1 MRSQNKDYM
10 MNEFQVGNQL
20 TLIKIIGKD
29 NGKKNIF
36 YDKLDAS
43 FIQFHFCISGS
54 ITFNYNKGAY
64 NLKLDEGKFLTLYN
78 PEKHLTIDASVAKN
92 SKVISVL
99 IPIVEFHKLFSSSSS
114 DIPFF
119 ENKSLNQKHYSEN
132 LISNSILIVLN
143 QILKNDMDNS
153 TRSLLYK
160 AKIYELFSLI
170 FKKTKEI
177 DLDQCPF
184 LNNDENLKKIAKA
197 KDVILK
203 DIKNPPSL
211 IELSK
216 TIDLSLKNLKKGFKE
231 IYGKPVYKYLFDFK
245 MERAK
250 QLLSNGNLNVN
261 EVSYDLGYSSSSH
274 FIAAFKKKYGITPR
288 TYTNNN

>member
-1 MRSQNKDYM
+1 
-10 MNEFQVGNQL
+10 MNEFQVDNQL
-20 TLIKIIGKD
+20 TLLKIIGKD

-143 QILKNDMDNS
+143 QIIKNDMDNS

>member
-1 MRSQNKDYM
+1 
-10 MNEFQVGNQL
+10 MNEFQVGNHL
-20 TLIKIIGKD
+20 TLIKIIVKD

-64 NLKLDEGKFLTLYN
+64 NLKLDVGKFLTLYN
-78 PEKHLTIDASVAKN
+78 PEKPLTIDASAAKN

-143 QILKNDMDNS
+143 QIIKNDMDNS

-288 TYTNNN
+288 TYINNN

>member
-1 MRSQNKDYM
+1 M
-10 MNEFQVGNQL
+10 MNEFQVDNQL
-20 TLIKIIGKD
+20 TLLKIIGKD

-43 FIQFHFCISGS
+43 YIQFHFCISGS

-64 NLKLDEGKFLTLYN
+64 NLRLDEGKFLTLYN

-143 QILKNDMDNS
+143 QIIKNDMDNS

-184 LNNDENLKKIAKA
+184 LKNDENLKKIAKA

>member
-1 MRSQNKDYM
+1 M
-10 MNEFQVGNQL
+10 MNEFQVGSQL

-43 FIQFHFCISGS
+43 YIQFHFCISGS

-78 PEKHLTIDASVAKN
+78 PEKHLTIDASAAKN

-143 QILKNDMDNS
+143 QIIKNDMDNS

-184 LNNDENLKKIAKA
+184 LKNDENLKKIAKA

>member
-1 MRSQNKDYM
+1 
-10 MNEFQVGNQL
+10 MNEFQVDNQL
-20 TLIKIIGKD
+20 TLLKIIGKD
-29 NGKKNIF
+29 NGKNNIF

-43 FIQFHFCISGS
+43 YIQFHFCISGS

-64 NLKLDEGKFLTLYN
+64 NLKLNEGKFLTLYN
-78 PEKHLTIDASVAKN
+78 PEKHLTIDASAAKN

-143 QILKNDMDNS
+143 QIIKNDMDNS

>member
-1 MRSQNKDYM
+1 
-10 MNEFQVGNQL
+10 MNEFQVDNQL
-20 TLIKIIGKD
+20 TLLKIIGKD
-29 NGKKNIF
+29 NGKTNIF
-36 YDKLDAS
+36 YDKLDTS

-143 QILKNDMDNS
+143 QIIKNDMDNS

-274 FIAAFKKKYGITPR
+274 FIAAFKKKFGITPR
-288 TYTNNN
+288 TYINNN

>member
-1 MRSQNKDYM
+1 M
-10 MNEFQVGNQL
+10 MNEFQVGNHL
-20 TLIKIIGKD
+20 TLIKIIVKD

-64 NLKLDEGKFLTLYN
+64 NLKLDVGKFLTLYN
-78 PEKHLTIDASVAKN
+78 PEKPLTIDASAAKN

-143 QILKNDMDNS
+143 QIIKNDMDNS

-288 TYTNNN
+288 TYINNN

>member
-1 MRSQNKDYM
+1 M

-143 QILKNDMDNS
+143 QIIKNDMDNS

-261 EVSYDLGYSSSSH
+261 EVSYELGYSSSSH

-288 TYTNNN
+288 TYINNN

>member
-1 MRSQNKDYM
+1 

-29 NGKKNIF
+29 NGKNNIF

-78 PEKHLTIDASVAKN
+78 PEKHLTIDASAAKN

-119 ENKSLNQKHYSEN
+119 KNKSLNQKHYSEN

-143 QILKNDMDNS
+143 QIIKNDMDNS

-184 LNNDENLKKIAKA
+184 LKNDENLKKIAKA

>member
-1 MRSQNKDYM
+1 M

-64 NLKLDEGKFLTLYN
+64 NLRLDGGKFLTLYN
-78 PEKHLTIDASVAKN
+78 PEKHLTIDASAAKN

-119 ENKSLNQKHYSEN
+119 ENKSLNQKHYSES

-143 QILKNDMDNS
+143 QIIKNDMDNS
-153 TRSLLYK
+153 TRSLLYR

-288 TYTNNN
+288 TYINNN

>member
-1 MRSQNKDYM
+1 M

-54 ITFNYNKGAY
+54 ITLNYNKGAY

-143 QILKNDMDNS
+143 QIIKNDMDNS

-288 TYTNNN
+288 TYINNN

>member
-1 MRSQNKDYM
+1 
-10 MNEFQVGNQL
+10 MNEFQVDNQL
-20 TLIKIIGKD
+20 TLLKIIGKD

-143 QILKNDMDNS
+143 QIIKNDMDNS
-153 TRSLLYK
+153 TRSLLYR

-184 LNNDENLKKIAKA
+184 LKNDENLKKIAKA

-274 FIAAFKKKYGITPR
+274 FIAAFKKKFGITPR
-288 TYTNNN
+288 TYINNN

>member
-1 MRSQNKDYM
+1 M

-29 NGKKNIF
+29 KGKKNIF

-43 FIQFHFCISGS
+43 YIQFHFCISGS

-143 QILKNDMDNS
+143 QIIKNDMDNS

-184 LNNDENLKKIAKA
+184 LKNDENLKKIAKA

>member
-1 MRSQNKDYM
+1 M

-64 NLKLDEGKFLTLYN
+64 NLRLDEGKFLTLYN

-114 DIPFF
+114 NIPFF
-119 ENKSLNQKHYSEN
+119 ENKSLNQKHYSES

-143 QILKNDMDNS
+143 QIIKNDMDNS
-153 TRSLLYK
+153 TRSLLYR

-288 TYTNNN
+288 TYINNN

>member
-1 MRSQNKDYM
+1 M

-43 FIQFHFCISGS
+43 YIQFHFCISGS

-64 NLKLDEGKFLTLYN
+64 NLKLEEGKFLTLYN

-114 DIPFF
+114 NIPFF

-143 QILKNDMDNS
+143 QIIKNDMDNS

-184 LNNDENLKKIAKA
+184 LKNDENLKKIAKA

-288 TYTNNN
+288 TYINNN

>member
-1 MRSQNKDYM
+1 M

-43 FIQFHFCISGS
+43 YIQFHFCISGS

-78 PEKHLTIDASVAKN
+78 PEKHLSIDASVAKN

-143 QILKNDMDNS
+143 QIIKNDMDNS

-184 LNNDENLKKIAKA
+184 LKNDENLKKIAKA

>member
-1 MRSQNKDYM
+1 M

-78 PEKHLTIDASVAKN
+78 PEKHLTIDASAAKN

-99 IPIVEFHKLFSSSSS
+99 IPIVEFHKLFSSSFS

-119 ENKSLNQKHYSEN
+119 ENKSLNQKHYSES

-143 QILKNDMDNS
+143 QIIKNDMDNS

-288 TYTNNN
+288 TYINNN

>member
-1 MRSQNKDYM
+1 M
-10 MNEFQVGNQL
+10 MNEFQVDNQL
-20 TLIKIIGKD
+20 TLLKIIGKD

-54 ITFNYNKGAY
+54 IIFNYNKGTY
-64 NLKLDEGKFLTLYN
+64 NLKLDKGKFLTLYN

-119 ENKSLNQKHYSEN
+119 ENNSLNQKHYSEN

-143 QILKNDMDNS
+143 HIIKDDMDNS

-288 TYTNNN
+288 TYINNN

>member
-1 MRSQNKDYM
+1 
-10 MNEFQVGNQL
+10 MNEFQVDNQL
-20 TLIKIIGKD
+20 TLLKIIGKD
-29 NGKKNIF
+29 NGKKYIF

-78 PEKHLTIDASVAKN
+78 PEKHLNIDASVAKN

-143 QILKNDMDNS
+143 HIIKDDMDNS

-184 LNNDENLKKIAKA
+184 LKNDENLKKIAKA

-288 TYTNNN
+288 TYINNN

>member
-1 MRSQNKDYM
+1 

-29 NGKKNIF
+29 NGKNNIF

-43 FIQFHFCISGS
+43 YIQFHFCISGS

-78 PEKHLTIDASVAKN
+78 PEKPLTIDASAAKN

-143 QILKNDMDNS
+143 QIIKNDMDNS

-184 LNNDENLKKIAKA
+184 LKNDENLKKIAKA

-288 TYTNNN
+288 TYINNN

>member
-1 MRSQNKDYM
+1 
-10 MNEFQVGNQL
+10 
-20 TLIKIIGKD
+20 
-29 NGKKNIF
+29 
-36 YDKLDAS
+36 
-43 FIQFHFCISGS
+43 
-54 ITFNYNKGAY
+54 
-64 NLKLDEGKFLTLYN
+64 
-78 PEKHLTIDASVAKN
+78 
-92 SKVISVL
+92 
-99 IPIVEFHKLFSSSSS
+99 
-114 DIPFF
+114 
-119 ENKSLNQKHYSEN
+119 
-132 LISNSILIVLN
+132 
-143 QILKNDMDNS
+143 MDNS

-170 FKKTKEI
+170 FKKKEI

-274 FIAAFKKKYGITPR
+274 FIAAFKKIGITPEHTLITIKFKLCAR
-288 TYTNNN
+288 GGIGRRVRLRA

>member
-1 MRSQNKDYM
+1 M

-43 FIQFHFCISGS
+43 YIQFHFCISGS

-64 NLKLDEGKFLTLYN
+64 NLRLDEGKFLTLYN

-92 SKVISVL
+92 SKVISIL

-119 ENKSLNQKHYSEN
+119 ENKSLNQKHYSES

-143 QILKNDMDNS
+143 QIIKNDMDNS
-153 TRSLLYK
+153 TRSLLYR

>member
-1 MRSQNKDYM
+1 M
-10 MNEFQVGNQL
+10 MNEFQVDNQL
-20 TLIKIIGKD
+20 TLLKIIGKD

-54 ITFNYNKGAY
+54 ITFNYNKGTY

-143 QILKNDMDNS
+143 QIIKNDMDNS

-184 LNNDENLKKIAKA
+184 LKNDENLKKIAKA

>member
-1 MRSQNKDYM
+1 M
-10 MNEFQVGNQL
+10 MNEFQVGNRL
-20 TLIKIIGKD
+20 TLLKIITKD
-29 NGKKNIF
+29 NEKTNIF

-64 NLKLDEGKFLTLYN
+64 NLKLDKGKFLTLYN
-78 PEKHLTIDASVAKN
+78 PEKHLTIDASAAKN

-114 DIPFF
+114 NIPFF
-119 ENKSLNQKHYSEN
+119 ENKSLNQKHYSES

-143 QILKNDMDNS
+143 QIIKNDMDNS

-184 LNNDENLKKIAKA
+184 LKNDENLKKIAKA

-231 IYGKPVYKYLFDFK
+231 IYGKPVYKYIFDFK

>member
-1 MRSQNKDYM
+1 M
-10 MNEFQVGNQL
+10 MNEFQVDNQL
-20 TLIKIIGKD
+20 TLLKIIGKD
-29 NGKKNIF
+29 NEKKNIF

-54 ITFNYNKGAY
+54 ITFNYNKGTY
-64 NLKLDEGKFLTLYN
+64 SLKLDEGKFLTLYN

-119 ENKSLNQKHYSEN
+119 ENNSLNQKHYSEN

-143 QILKNDMDNS
+143 QIIKDDMDNS

-288 TYTNNN
+288 TYINNN

>member
-1 MRSQNKDYM
+1 
-10 MNEFQVGNQL
+10 MNEFQVDNQL
-20 TLIKIIGKD
+20 TLLKIIGKD

-143 QILKNDMDNS
+143 QIIKNDMDNS

-245 MERAK
+245 MEKAK

-261 EVSYDLGYSSSSH
+261 EVSYNLGYSSSSH

-288 TYTNNN
+288 TYINNN

>member
-1 MRSQNKDYM
+1 

-20 TLIKIIGKD
+20 TLLKIIGKD
-29 NGKKNIF
+29 NGKNNIF

-78 PEKHLTIDASVAKN
+78 PEKHLTIDASLTKN

-143 QILKNDMDNS
+143 QIIKNDMDNS

-184 LNNDENLKKIAKA
+184 LKNDENLKKIAKA

-288 TYTNNN
+288 TYINNN

>member
-1 MRSQNKDYM
+1 M

-43 FIQFHFCISGS
+43 YIQFHFCISGS

-78 PEKHLTIDASVAKN
+78 PEKHLTIDASAAKN

-119 ENKSLNQKHYSEN
+119 ENKSLNQKHYSES

-143 QILKNDMDNS
+143 QIIKNDMDNS

>member
-1 MRSQNKDYM
+1 
-10 MNEFQVGNQL
+10 MNEFQVDNQL
-20 TLIKIIGKD
+20 TLLKIIGKD

-143 QILKNDMDNS
+143 QIIKNDMDNS

-288 TYTNNN
+288 TYINNN

>member
-1 MRSQNKDYM
+1 

-43 FIQFHFCISGS
+43 YIQFHFCISGS

-78 PEKHLTIDASVAKN
+78 PEKHLSIDASVAKN

-143 QILKNDMDNS
+143 QIIKNDMDNS

>member
-1 MRSQNKDYM
+1 
-10 MNEFQVGNQL
+10 MNEFQVGSQL

-43 FIQFHFCISGS
+43 YMQFHFCISGS

-78 PEKHLTIDASVAKN
+78 PEKHLTIDASAAKN

-143 QILKNDMDNS
+143 QIIKNDMDNS

-184 LNNDENLKKIAKA
+184 LKNDENLKKIAKA

>member
-1 MRSQNKDYM
+1 M

-29 NGKKNIF
+29 NGKNNIF

-43 FIQFHFCISGS
+43 YIQFHFCISGS

-78 PEKHLTIDASVAKN
+78 PEKHLTIDASAAKN

-143 QILKNDMDNS
+143 QIIKNDMDNS

-184 LNNDENLKKIAKA
+184 LKNDENLKKIAKA

>member
-1 MRSQNKDYM
+1 M
-10 MNEFQVGNQL
+10 MNEFQVDNQL

-29 NGKKNIF
+29 DGKKNIF

-54 ITFNYNKGAY
+54 ITFNYNNGAY

-143 QILKNDMDNS
+143 QIIKNDMDNS

-184 LNNDENLKKIAKA
+184 LKNDENLKKIK
-197 KDVILK
+197 
-203 DIKNPPSL
+203 
-211 IELSK
+211 
-216 TIDLSLKNLKKGFKE
+216 
-231 IYGKPVYKYLFDFK
+231 
-245 MERAK
+245 
-250 QLLSNGNLNVN
+250 
-261 EVSYDLGYSSSSH
+261 
-274 FIAAFKKKYGITPR
+274 
-288 TYTNNN
+288 

>member
-1 MRSQNKDYM
+1 M

-43 FIQFHFCISGS
+43 YIQFHFCISGT

-78 PEKHLTIDASVAKN
+78 PEKHLSIDASVAKN

-143 QILKNDMDNS
+143 QIIKNDMDNS

-184 LNNDENLKKIAKA
+184 LKNDENLKKIAKA

>member
-1 MRSQNKDYM
+1 M

-64 NLKLDEGKFLTLYN
+64 NLRLDEGKFLTLYN
-78 PEKHLTIDASVAKN
+78 PEKHLTIDASAAKN

-119 ENKSLNQKHYSEN
+119 ENKSLNQKHYSES

-143 QILKNDMDNS
+143 QIIKNDMDNS
-153 TRSLLYK
+153 TRSLLYR

>member
-1 MRSQNKDYM
+1 M
-10 MNEFQVGNQL
+10 MNEFQVDNQL
-20 TLIKIIGKD
+20 TLLKIIGKD

-143 QILKNDMDNS
+143 QIIKNDMDNS

-250 QLLSNGNLNVN
+250 QLLSNGNFNVN

-288 TYTNNN
+288 TYINNN

>member
-1 MRSQNKDYM
+1 M
-10 MNEFQVGNQL
+10 MNEFQVDNQL
-20 TLIKIIGKD
+20 TLLKIIGKD

-143 QILKNDMDNS
+143 QIIKNDMDNS

-288 TYTNNN
+288 TYINNN

>member
-1 MRSQNKDYM
+1 
-10 MNEFQVGNQL
+10 MNEFQVDNQL
-20 TLIKIIGKD
+20 TLLKIIGKD
-29 NGKKNIF
+29 NGKKYIF

-143 QILKNDMDNS
+143 QIIKNDMDNS

-184 LNNDENLKKIAKA
+184 LNNDENLNKIAKA

-288 TYTNNN
+288 TYINNN

>member
-1 MRSQNKDYM
+1 M

-64 NLKLDEGKFLTLYN
+64 NLRLDEGKFLTLYN
-78 PEKHLTIDASVAKN
+78 PEKHLTIDASAAKN

-114 DIPFF
+114 NIPFF
-119 ENKSLNQKHYSEN
+119 ENKSLNQKHYSES

-143 QILKNDMDNS
+143 QIIKNDMDNS
-153 TRSLLYK
+153 TRSLLYR

-288 TYTNNN
+288 TYINNN